1 MMVKLGPK
9 PRRRRAKILEKK
21 WGVFFP
27 LKKAE
32 LVIAVGYHACRIMVN
47 MSDSSNLIQQGDAVI
62 VRMHD
67 DKSTCIIKVQGD
79 AKICRSKV
87 STKGL
92 VGVPYGTV
100 FQIAGRQLV
109 QVKDEKELDILDA
122 PTEYFAAS
130 SSSSSSS
137 GSSSSSS
144 SSSNGMENGGNGG
157 EDITTVIA
165 GDNRG
170 YADTNTAQKL
180 TPDEIKQM
188 RQSGATPKAI
198 IQQLIAHR

>member
-1 MMVKLGPK
+1 
-9 PRRRRAKILEKK
+9 
-21 WGVFFP
+21 
-27 LKKAE
+27 
-32 LVIAVGYHACRIMVN
+32 
-47 MSDSSNLIQQGDAVI
+47 MSDASNLIQQGDAVI

-109 QVKDEKELDILDA
+109 QVKDEKELDMLDA
-122 PTEYFAAS
+122 PTEYFA

-144 SSSNGMENGGNGG
+144 SGIVGGGNG
-157 EDITTVIA
+157 EDITTVTAAA

>member
-1 MMVKLGPK
+1 M
-9 PRRRRAKILEKK
+9 
-21 WGVFFP
+21 
-27 LKKAE
+27 
-32 LVIAVGYHACRIMVN
+32 N
-47 MSDSSNLIQQGDAVI
+47 DSNLIQPGDAVI

-100 FQIAGRQLV
+100 FQIAGRQLI

-122 PTEYFAAS
+122 PTEYFAS
-130 SSSSSSS
+130 SSSSSSAGS
-137 GSSSSSS
+137 NSSSSSS
-144 SSSNGMENGGNGG
+144 SSSNGMESGKNG

>member
-1 MMVKLGPK
+1 
-9 PRRRRAKILEKK
+9 
-21 WGVFFP
+21 
-27 LKKAE
+27 
-32 LVIAVGYHACRIMVN
+32 

-67 DKSTCIIKVQGD
+67 DKSTCIIRVQGD

-92 VGVPYGTV
+92 VGIPYGTV

-109 QVKDEKELDILDA
+109 QVKDEKELDMLDA
-122 PTEYFAAS
+122 PTEYFA
-130 SSSSSSS
+130 SSS

-144 SSSNGMENGGNGG
+144 SGMEGEGNGEKEG
-157 EDITTVIA
+157 QAPGDITTITAA